1 MSLSHA
7 PMLACTVTILVG
19 LATAGCGSGD
29 NDRTIVSGN
38 VTYQGQPITA
48 GRILFL
54 PTAGDGAF
62 SCGAEITGG
71 RYEVTAKGGVPPGTF
86 AVKVYAYRDRS
97 GPAPKTEVVGVNTE
111 ADQEQYLPAKYNEE
125 SQLIFTLKPGQKRMT
140 QDFVLP

>member
-7 PMLACTVTILVG
+7 QMHAWTVTILVG
-19 LATAGCGSGD
+19 LATVGCGSGD

-38 VTYQGQPITA
+38 VTYQGQPIAA

-62 SCGAEITGG
+62 SCGAEIADG
-71 RYEVTAKGGVPPGTF
+71 RYEVSAKGGMPAGTF
-86 AVKVYAYRDRS
+86 AVQVFAYRDRAR
-97 GPAPKTEVVGVNTE
+97 PATKTEVAGVNTE
-111 ADQEQYLPAKYNEE
+111 AHQEQYLPAKYNEE
-125 SQLIFTLKPGQKRMT
+125 SQLTFTLKPSQKRLT